1 MKKRILA
8 VLMAAVMLAAVG
20 CGKKQEKAPAEK
32 EESVLAIE
40 EEPAEE
46 EPAEAGNMN
55 LLTGLNDLSDEA
67 IGKRPVAV
75 MVNNLDAA
83 MPQYGIEEADIMFEL
98 PVEADITR
106 LMCVYAD
113 YTKVPKICPIRSC
126 RYYYPIIS
134 SGFDAIYVHWGQ
146 DPTIAM
152 DTLNSLDID
161 RLNGMD
167 NTYGLFGRD
176 KERKSSGYAL
186 EHTGTFDGTKLA
198 DALKENKVRTDLKEE
213 KTGTA
218 FAFQD
223 GEDIVSAS
231 GDACTAVKVSFNKY
245 KSAFKYNADEKVYY
259 KTRNGDKHI
268 DGNTENQVSFT
279 NVIVL
284 ETSIDVRDEKGRKNI
299 DWKGGSDAKGY
310 YISGGNAQEIR
321 WSKSDE
327 YDYLKLT
334 DLDGN
339 ELKLNRGKSYI
350 AFTYADNT
358 TLSAE

>member
-1 MKKRILA
+1 MKKVMLA
-8 VLMAAVMLAAVG
+8 VLLAAAMIVGVG
-20 CGKKQEKAPAEK
+20 CGKKQEETEP
-32 EESVLAIE
+32 EESVLEIE
-40 EEPAEE
+40 EVEAEPVE
-46 EPAEAGNMN
+46 EPQNNIN

-67 IGKRPVAV
+67 VGKRPVAI

-106 LMCVYAD
+106 LMCVYGD

-126 RYYYPIIS
+126 RYYYPILA

-146 DPTIAM
+146 DPTIAQQ
-152 DTLNSLDID
+152 TLNSLDID
-161 RLNGMD
+161 TLNGLN

-176 KERKSSGYAL
+176 KKRKSSGYAL
-186 EHTGTFDGTKLA
+186 EHTGYFDGTKLA
-198 DALKENKVRTDLKEE
+198 AALEENNVRTDLKDE

-223 GEDIVSAS
+223 SDEVVAAS
-231 GDACTAVKVSFNKY
+231 GDACTSVKISFNSY
-245 KSAFKYNADEKVYY
+245 KSAFEYNADENVYY
-259 KTRNGDKHI
+259 KTRNGSEHI
-268 DGNTENQVSFT
+268 DGNTDNQLSFT

-284 ETSIDVRDEKGRKNI
+284 ETDISVRDEKGRKNI

-310 YISGGNAQEIR
+310 YISGGSAQEIR

-327 YDYLKLT
+327 YDYLKFT

-339 ELKLNRGKSYI
+339 ELKLNKGKSYI

-358 TLSAE
+358 KLSAE